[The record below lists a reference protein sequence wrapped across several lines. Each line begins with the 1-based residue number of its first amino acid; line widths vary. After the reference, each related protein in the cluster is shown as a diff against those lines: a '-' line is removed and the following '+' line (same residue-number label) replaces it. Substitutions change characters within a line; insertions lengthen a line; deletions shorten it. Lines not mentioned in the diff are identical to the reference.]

1 MVPSG
6 GSPWST
12 MPATTYRSQPGPFLY
27 VGYLNC
33 SIRMTFCV
41 SRFNRSA
48 AAASRAYRKSSDLTF
63 PAHHVNL
70 VRLCQRLLRRHL
82 PPLAPGG
89 GKSLLSKIGT
99 GSSHCPGVRATLNR
113 RHGCTNGLAPRLR
126 CTPQSRRPGTYC
138 LPAHHSRQ
146 PFAAK
151 GHIPPVTPRARHR
164 YAFLVERL
172 GTRKV
177 PLFSGHLR

>member
-1 MVPSG
+1 
-6 GSPWST
+6 
-12 MPATTYRSQPGPFLY
+12 
-27 VGYLNC
+27 
-33 SIRMTFCV
+33 MTFCV

-89 GKSLLSKIGT
+89 VKSLLSKIGT
-99 GSSHCPGVRATLNR
+99 GSSHRPGVRGTLNR

-126 CTPQSRRPGTYC
+126 CTPQSRRQGTFP
-138 LPAHHSRQ
+138 LPPPHSRHPSQ
-146 PFAAK
+146 PK
-151 GHIPPVTPRARHR
+151 GDIPPAPRLARHR

-177 PLFSGHLR
+177 TLFSGHLR